1 MKNISILGSTGSI
14 GTQTLDVVEKNKN
27 ELNIVALSANE
38 NIDLLYQQVLKYKPQ
53 MVSVFNKD
61 KALVLR
67 ERLKGKSNAVV
78 MADVSGLNACA
89 TISDAEII
97 VTAVSGMIGIEPT
110 LAAINAKKDI
120 ALANKE
126 TLVAAGELVMA
137 AAKKN
142 GVKILPVD
150 SEHSA
155 IFQSLGIHSTEE
167 INKIILTASGG
178 PFRGMNLRQLE
189 KVTVMDALNHPNW
202 NMGKKIT
209 VDSATLMNKGLELI
223 EAKHLFGVSENQI
236 EIAVH
241 PQSIVHSAVEFV
253 DKSTIAQL
261 GLPDMRVPIQ
271 YALFYPTRKPNNLK
285 SLELSDLCRLTFEK
299 PDMKTFRCLQLALE
313 ATKEGGT
320 MPAMMNAANEMVV
333 QLFLDGR
340 VKFNDIPNI
349 IEYLMIQYSN
359 TKLKTLE
366 DVENARIWVNMM
378 IEGRRGTLIAY
389 IN

>member
-1 MKNISILGSTGSI
+1 MKKISILGSTGSI
-14 GTQTLDVVEKNKN
+14 GTQTLDVVEKNQE
-27 ELNIVALSANE
+27 ELQVVALSANE
-38 NIDLLYQQVLKYKPQ
+38 NIDLLYQQVLKFKPQ
-53 MVSVFNKD
+53 MVSVYNKD
-61 KALVLR
+61 KALELR
-67 ERLKGKSNAVV
+67 DRLKGKSNAVV
-78 MADVSGLNACA
+78 MADKSGLNACA

-110 LAAINAKKDI
+110 LAAIRAKKDI

-126 TLVAAGELVMA
+126 TLVAAGDLVMA
-137 AAKKN
+137 EAKKY

-155 IFQSLGIHSTEE
+155 IFQSLGIHTTDE

-178 PFRGMNLRQLE
+178 PFRGMTTSQLE

-223 EAKHLFGVSENQI
+223 EAKHLFSVNEKKI
-236 EIAVH
+236 EIVVH

-271 YALFYPTRKPNNLK
+271 YALFYPKRRANNLK
-285 SLELSDLCRLTFEK
+285 SLNLDDLCKLSFEK

-320 MPAMMNAANEMVV
+320 MPAMMNAANEKVV
-333 QLFLDGR
+333 QLFLEGR
-340 VKFNDIPNI
+340 VKFLDIANI
-349 IEYLMIQYSN
+349 IEYLMIKYSN
-359 TKLKTLE
+359 TKLRSLE